1 MTFLAPWALWFA
13 VAGAAVI
20 ALYILKIKRQRQTV
34 PALDFWLQLA
44 GRTKVHS
51 LFDRL
56 KRFLSMLL
64 WLLIAACLVFALGN
78 PILSWGRVK
87 PQSIAVIIDNSASMQ
102 AIEHALEAGDAAGAS
117 TRFDAAKAALAEI
130 ASRRPVTDRWLL
142 IDATRTPRVVV
153 PWTYDRKEVVQAAD
167 ALAPFGGRGD
177 ITAAVHLASQ
187 LLEGKEEPLIVVLS
201 DGAGGEVAERA
212 AADPRIVH
220 WPLGATRDNL
230 GIVRL
235 SVRFHPQQ
243 LNHHALI
250 SVANEGDEAIDT
262 NVTLS
267 IDGRTYG
274 VELVHAEAKSTWE
287 RTVVIE
293 APEGGVLTA
302 ALDRSDALAADNE
315 AHAILH
321 PIRPAKVWLVCP
333 EKESFFFEQALA
345 AMEPLISA
353 ENSVTMTLAQYE
365 AVRGAAAAKAAAGTA
380 ATEAGRSESAVPP
393 APDLVLFNNCM
404 TRLPLGAGSYVVVNA
419 LPGDLK
425 AEDLGTIAAP
435 QLFLAPRE
443 HPLTQYLNL
452 NGVRMAEARKLRLT
466 DRATVLASSAEGDPL
481 ILLDERPQRQTLV
494 IAFDVMQSDMPF
506 RNAFP
511 LLLRNAVAFLHTE
524 APSWLKDEHAI
535 GETITP
541 LKTLPEAIASVDVTT
556 LRGGATETKAV
567 SVAGG
572 RFSFRDTLRS
582 GALRAQAGEDT
593 AYTVI
598 NLCDARES
606 RIAPAV
612 SAGEDPA
619 TRLALSRTLFGSMPW
634 LAFASLALLLIALEW
649 MTYSFRWTE

>member
-13 VAGAAVI
+13 AVGAAVV

-56 KRFLSMLL
+56 KRLLSMLL
-64 WLLIAACLVFALGN
+64 WLLIAACLVFAIGN

-102 AIEHALEAGDAAGAS
+102 AVEGGEGDHPA
-117 TRFDAAKAALAEI
+117 TRLDAAKAALAEI

-142 IDATRTPRVVV
+142 IDAARAPRVVV
-153 PWTYDRKEVVQAAD
+153 PWTYDRKEIVRAGES
-167 ALAPFGGRGD
+167 LAPFAGRGD
-177 ITAAVHLASQ
+177 IGAAVSLASQ
-187 LLEGKEEPLIVVLS
+187 LLEGKDEPLIVVLS

-212 AADPRIVH
+212 AADGRLVH
-220 WPLGATRDNL
+220 WPIGAARDNL

-250 SVANEGDEAIDT
+250 SVVNESAEAIDT

-274 VELVHAEAKSTWE
+274 VELVHVEPNASWE

-302 ALDRSDALAADNE
+302 SLERPDALAADNE

-321 PIRPAKVWLVCP
+321 PIRPAKVWLICP
-333 EKESFFFEQALA
+333 ENEAFFFEQALA
-345 AMEPLISA
+345 AMDPLISA
-353 ENSVTMTLAQYE
+353 ENSLTMSLAQYE
-365 AVRGAAAAKAAAGTA
+365 AARAALAAPPA
-380 ATEAGRSESAVPP
+380 ATEAGAPPPSAPP

-404 TRLPLGAGSYVVVNA
+404 TSLPLGAGRYVVVNA
-419 LPGDLK
+419 LPRDLP
-425 AEDLGTIAAP
+425 AEELGTVTAP

-466 DRATVLASSAEGDPL
+466 DRSTVLASSGDGDPL
-481 ILLDERPQRQTLV
+481 ILLDERPERQTLV
-494 IAFDVMQSDMPF
+494 LAFDVMRSDMPF

-524 APSWLKDEHAI
+524 APSWLANEHAI
-535 GETITP
+535 GETVVP
-541 LKTLPEAIASVDVTT
+541 LRTLPARVTSVDITT
-556 LRGGATETKAV
+556 LHGNATETVKV
-567 SVAGG
+567 PVAGG
-572 RFSFRDTLRS
+572 RFGFRDTLRA
-582 GALRAQAGEDT
+582 GALRAQAGDET

-606 RIAPAV
+606 HIAPGQPP
-612 SAGEDPA
+612 SEDPA
-619 TRLALSRTLFGSMPW
+619 ARLALSRTLFGSMPW